1 MKKQIDAYKS
11 VKASHEVTPYVAVQM
26 LLDGAV
32 ERLNLAALAQ
42 EQGNTGARGEAVGTT
57 ITIIGVLQSS
67 LDKDLGG
74 ELAQNL
80 DNLYDYMSRR
90 LVGVALDD
98 TPRSLLEVK
107 ALLLQIRDAW
117 AAIGPEVEPSASK

>member
-1 MKKQIDAYKS
+1 MKKQIDTYKS
-11 VKASHEVTPYVAVQM
+11 VKTSHEVTPYVAVQL
-26 LLDGAV
+26 LLDGAI
-32 ERLNLAALAQ
+32 ERLSLAALAQ
-42 EQGNTGARGEAVGTT
+42 EQGNAGARGEAVGTT

-67 LDKDLGG
+67 LDKELGG

-107 ALLLQIRDAW
+107 ALLVDIRDAW
-117 AAIGPEVEPSASK
+117 VAIGPEVEPNGS